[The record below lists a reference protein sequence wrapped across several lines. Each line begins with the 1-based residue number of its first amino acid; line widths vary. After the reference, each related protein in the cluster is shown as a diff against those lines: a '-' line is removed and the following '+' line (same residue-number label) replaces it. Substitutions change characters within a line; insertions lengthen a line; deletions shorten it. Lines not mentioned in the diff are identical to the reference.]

1 MQVVPCELHLR
12 LSDTALPLELPR
24 EKSPVL
30 IRGHVV
36 FSVNNWTSLAR
47 LGTFFLAYL
56 PFIVCRLQEGIGE
69 NVDPDALALTYDN
82 LTKRSFSLEMAD
94 APKALADMVEALA
107 GAVFV
112 DSGFSLER
120 VFEVCNDLK

>member
-1 MQVVPCELHLR
+1 MT
-12 LSDTALPLELPR
+12 D
-24 EKSPVL
+24 
-30 IRGHVV
+30 
-36 FSVNNWTSLAR
+36 
-47 LGTFFLAYL
+47 
-56 PFIVCRLQEGIGE
+56 IVDFVRDFEETLQANGLQEGIGE